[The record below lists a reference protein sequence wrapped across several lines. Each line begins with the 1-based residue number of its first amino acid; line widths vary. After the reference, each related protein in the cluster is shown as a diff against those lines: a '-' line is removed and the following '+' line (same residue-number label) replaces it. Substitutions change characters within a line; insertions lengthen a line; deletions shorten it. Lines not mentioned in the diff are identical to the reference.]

1 MIKYSL
7 KRLIQAVPLLLIVT
21 LITFCLIQLAPF
33 DAIDSFVTPSMSA
46 ETIAG
51 IKEREGLNKP
61 VVLQYFYW
69 LKNIFQGDF
78 GYSLIGH
85 QNIGEALAEKIPNTL
100 SLILPSYLSALLLA
114 LLLGLY
120 AGVHAEDK
128 KGKLINQL
136 CMVGISTPTFWVA
149 MLVIYFFGYRWSL
162 LPIIGMGTAGEA
174 NNFKDFILHFLLP
187 YSVLI
192 IAFVPDL
199 VLHGGH
205 VSLFVGFTAMLVSTL
220 IGTTTGLIAGYFGGR
235 LDNLLMRIVDIFSSV
250 PWMILTVVLSVLL
263 KPGMST
269 IILVISLFSWMNI
282 ARLVRAETLTVKERD
297 FVFYSEFIGVPVTTI
312 LIKHISPQII
322 SVITVAAISNLSNAI
337 MMESALSFLGL
348 GIQQP
353 QSSWGSLLESAQSSL
368 QEAPYMAI
376 TPGILITVTVLCC
389 NQLASFFQLVFSN
402 EG

>member
-69 LKNIFQGDF
+69 LKNILQGDF

-199 VLHGGH
+199 VRYVRALTIKELASDYVLAQRAFGATTREILKNHLLKNIMRPIIVQIGFFFPTLITGAIITESIFSWPG
-205 VSLFVGFTAMLVSTL
+205 VGNFFLIAVKALDYPIILAIVLLSSVMVILGNLLADLAVLFVDPR
-220 IGTTTGLIAGYFGGR
+220 IREGR
-235 LDNLLMRIVDIFSSV
+235 
-250 PWMILTVVLSVLL
+250 
-263 KPGMST
+263 
-269 IILVISLFSWMNI
+269 
-282 ARLVRAETLTVKERD
+282 E
-297 FVFYSEFIGVPVTTI
+297 
-312 LIKHISPQII
+312 
-322 SVITVAAISNLSNAI
+322 
-337 MMESALSFLGL
+337 
-348 GIQQP
+348 
-353 QSSWGSLLESAQSSL
+353 
-368 QEAPYMAI
+368 
-376 TPGILITVTVLCC
+376 
-389 NQLASFFQLVFSN
+389 
-402 EG
+402 

>member
-1 MIKYSL
+1 MRQFYL
-7 KRLIQAVPLLLIVT
+7 QRAKRILHYRSSYKLAFVILALISSVSLLILV
-21 LITFCLIQLAPF
+21 LPF
-33 DAIDSFVTPSMSA
+33 DPNQSNIEQLSQFPSLRHPFGTD
-46 ETIAG
+46 ELG
-51 IKEREGLNKP
+51 RD
-61 VVLQYFYW
+61 YF
-69 LKNIFQGDF
+69 L
-78 GYSLIGH
+78 
-85 QNIGEALAEKIPNTL
+85 
-100 SLILPSYLSALLLA
+100 
-114 LLLGLY
+114 
-120 AGVHAEDK
+120 
-128 KGKLINQL
+128 
-136 CMVGISTPTFWVA
+136 
-149 MLVIYFFGYRWSL
+149 R
-162 LPIIGMGTAGEA
+162 
-174 NNFKDFILHFLLP
+174 
-187 YSVLI
+187 
-192 IAFVPDL
+192 

>member
-1 MIKYSL
+1 
-7 KRLIQAVPLLLIVT
+7 
-21 LITFCLIQLAPF
+21 
-33 DAIDSFVTPSMSA
+33 
-46 ETIAG
+46 
-51 IKEREGLNKP
+51 
-61 VVLQYFYW
+61 
-69 LKNIFQGDF
+69 
-78 GYSLIGH
+78 
-85 QNIGEALAEKIPNTL
+85 
-100 SLILPSYLSALLLA
+100 
-114 LLLGLY
+114 
-120 AGVHAEDK
+120 
-128 KGKLINQL
+128 
-136 CMVGISTPTFWVA
+136 
-149 MLVIYFFGYRWSL
+149 
-162 LPIIGMGTAGEA
+162 
-174 NNFKDFILHFLLP
+174 
-187 YSVLI
+187 
-192 IAFVPDL
+192 
-199 VLHGGH
+199 
-205 VSLFVGFTAMLVSTL
+205 
-220 IGTTTGLIAGYFGGR
+220 
-235 LDNLLMRIVDIFSSV
+235 
-250 PWMILTVVLSVLL
+250 MILTVVLSVLL